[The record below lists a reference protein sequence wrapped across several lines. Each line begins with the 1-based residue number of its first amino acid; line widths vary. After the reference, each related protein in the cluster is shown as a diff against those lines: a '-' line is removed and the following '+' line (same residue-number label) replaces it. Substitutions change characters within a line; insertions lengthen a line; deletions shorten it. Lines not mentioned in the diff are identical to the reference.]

1 MPHFF
6 NIVDNNYTIR
16 GIAAD
21 MSLLMPLY
29 KDTQNQSLP
38 ATAENPLEYLC
49 PVDWNFDILSLQP
62 C

>member
-1 MPHFF
+1 M
-6 NIVDNNYTIR
+6 DNNYTIR